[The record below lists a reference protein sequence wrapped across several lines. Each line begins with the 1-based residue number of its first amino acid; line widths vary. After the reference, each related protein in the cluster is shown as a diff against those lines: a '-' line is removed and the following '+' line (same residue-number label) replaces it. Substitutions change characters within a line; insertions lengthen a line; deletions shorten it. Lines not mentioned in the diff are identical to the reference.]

1 MTVGE
6 EEAPQRGLQHSVE
19 PLVKRPGGEVA
30 APVVVVAVGVREE
43 VAAKRRQ
50 RRPRC
55 REGAVEG
62 AEVVGEGSKLSLG
75 EEEKGCLNLTVSTV
89 SFTVTSQLLC
99 RLSDVSTFHFLTP
112 ERLSKLPMCP
122 NKRQK

>member
-1 MTVGE
+1 MKNLHIIKKIELKLAESVMTVGE

-30 APVVVVAVGVREE
+30 APVVVVTVGVREE

-55 REGAVEG
+55 
-62 AEVVGEGSKLSLG
+62 
-75 EEEKGCLNLTVSTV
+75 
-89 SFTVTSQLLC
+89 
-99 RLSDVSTFHFLTP
+99 
-112 ERLSKLPMCP
+112 
-122 NKRQK
+122 